1 MKTIAK
7 ITLDLQ
13 RPNFATEVD
22 AMQDDGET
30 RILEVSLTSGGT
42 PWNVPE
48 GAAPMVVF
56 RRPNYTKGMY
66 DQLADGSPAISV
78 DGNTVTVVLS
88 RQMLAVPGQVRAS
101 LQFED
106 AQLNMLTTFPFKI
119 NVQAN
124 PYGGAQSVQDVVRL
138 QWLEDELGKWLKKAA
153 ESGEFDGPVGPAG
166 KTPEKGVDYFTA
178 EEKQQFEDAVY
189 DRASEKINPAIEKA
203 ENAAKA
209 ATDAAAEIPGQIA
222 GKLDKPAAQPAVGQI
237 LKVQKINPDGTFVVG
252 WADDGGG
259 TVQDVQIQI
268 AGKLDKP
275 AAQPAVGQIL
285 KVQKINPDGT
295 FVVGWADDGGGTVQ
309 DVQINGD
316 TILQDGVANV
326 QLSNGLTHGTALG
339 IATPTQE
346 QIAGRNPAVAITG
359 ATLDSGVKV
368 AMCDGVGPAW
378 TADEQA
384 TARDRMG
391 DEYVL
396 IGEITTEEAV
406 SRVTFNAAM
415 DGKPFAFRDVAIT
428 IFIPTAIPAYNCA
441 YHLGGSYIGEIS
453 LGYKDSYQCTYLHMY
468 KLNNKLVVDD
478 TNYSY
483 AGKNGL
489 LYYYPIKPITAP
501 IILSAVSKEHKLP
514 ISTEIRL
521 FGKR

>member
-259 TVQDVQIQI
+259 TVQDVQI
-268 AGKLDKP
+268 
-275 AAQPAVGQIL
+275 
-285 KVQKINPDGT
+285 
-295 FVVGWADDGGGTVQ
+295 
-309 DVQINGD
+309 NGD